1 MNNKISLLV
10 IGFLTGA
17 LAITLLSGS
26 INKKPNY
33 EPVNLHAEDALKD
46 KDAYG
51 IALKFNETH
60 PVKIPSSVSFAGELV
75 PLHEMDVRER
85 LDLELTTICYW
96 HSSTIL
102 TMKRAHRWFPIIEP
116 ILKEYGVPEDL
127 KYLAVAE
134 SGLNQVISS
143 AGATGI
149 WQFMKSAGVEYGLV
163 INDEIDERY
172 HVEKSTVAACKY
184 LLSLKSR
191 LGSWS
196 LAAAAYNMGP
206 AGISKQMERQKET
219 SYYDMFLNTET
230 ARYVYRILAFKTIF
244 SNPEDFGFYLTEADK
259 YPPYKYKEVEVNTP
273 IKSWGEF
280 CKEHNISYKQL
291 KLYNPWLR
299 EAHLTN
305 KELKTYTIKLPA

>member
-26 INKKPNY
+26 INKKLNY
-33 EPVNLHAEDALKD
+33 EPVNLQVDDASKE

-51 IALKFNETH
+51 VALKFNETH
-60 PVKIPSSVSFAGELV
+60 PVKLPSSVSFAGEEV

-102 TMKRAHRWFPIIEP
+102 TMKRAHRWFPVIEP

-134 SGLNQVISS
+134 SGMNQVVSS

-149 WQFMKSAGVEYGLV
+149 WQFMKSAGAEYGLV

-206 AGISKQMERQKET
+206 AGINKQLERQNET
-219 SYYDMFLNTET
+219 SYYDMYLNTET

-280 CKEHNISYKQL
+280 CKEHKVSYKQL
-291 KLYNPWLR
+291 KMYNTWLR

-305 KELKTYTIKLPA
+305 KELKTYLIKLPA